1 MDPNLLSPTEQK
13 TLQILEDKT
22 ILKNGHYETPLPWK
36 SEPQELPNN
45 GTLAEKRF
53 QSLENKFAKNPEFAE
68 LYRKQINEYID
79 LGHAAKLANDHSL
92 NTSNYVPHYGV
103 LNIDKPGRVRL
114 VFNAS
119 AKYNDTYL
127 NQNLLPGPDLLSKLV
142 SALIKFH
149 QGKYAVMA
157 DVEKMFHPVFLSPK
171 DTDALRFL

>member
-1 MDPNLLSPTEQK
+1 MKKSQK
-13 TLQILEDKT
+13 
-22 ILKNGHYETPLPWK
+22 
-36 SEPQELPNN
+36 LPNN
-45 GTLAEKRF
+45 QNLAEKRF

-79 LGHAAKLANDHSL
+79 LGHAAKLTNDHSL

-103 LNIDKPGRVRL
+103 LNINKPGRVRL

-171 DTDALRFL
+171 DTDALKFL